1 MAAWI
6 LAQGLSA
13 ERPLV
18 ILSDNSVEHALFALA
33 AQHVGVPSAAISP
46 AYSLMSKDFD
56 KLRSMVSLLEPGA
69 IYVSAMQPFAA
80 ALAAIQPLHSA
91 TIVSGNAADTGAI
104 SFRTIAAT
112 LETPDVAKA
121 FAAVTPDTIA
131 KFLFTSGSTGT
142 PKAVINT
149 QRMLTSSQQ
158 AKAQT
163 WSFLEGSGD
172 GLVILDWLPWSHTFG
187 ANHNFNLVLRNGGT
201 LFVDGGKP
209 APGLF
214 ATSLANLR
222 SVMPTVY
229 FNVPRGF
236 DMLIAALR
244 SDDELRRRF
253 FSEVKF
259 AFYAGAALPQN
270 LWDALE
276 ELSIKTVGRALP
288 MVSAW
293 GSTETSPLATD
304 CHFQAQR
311 SGNIGVPIPGTELKL
326 VPSGDKLEVRVRGP
340 NVTPGYWK
348 APELTAQAFDAEGF
362 YLIGDAVTFAD
373 PARPELGLFF
383 DGRVAEDFKL
393 NSGTWVSVG
402 TLRVAGIAALAPL
415 AQDIVVTGHGGDEV
429 RFLVFPNIAACRAH
443 AGLTDSADV
452 KDVIGHD
459 KVRHSIAQGLAK
471 LKAQSGNSSGHATRA
486 LLLAEPASVDGGE
499 ITDKGYIN
507 QRAVLTRRAQAVA
520 TLDDDGFRR
529 MDRLRRVRRGTSD
542 LARHAGTSPAM
553 TKSKSFALTNL
564 LPKQLTCES
573 FRAIAR
579 FTDRAVELPCRAGR
593 KRMLER
599 SGPSGPN
606 ARAHQAGWN
615 AGARLAVV
623 AVARSGAALAGHG
636 AEILVQPPQQVDQN
650 LPLVFLQA
658 GQQPPLA
665 FERGHDHLV
674 VDRAPAR
681 GQRDGVGAAVV
692 GCGADRDQAALL
704 QHRKIAA
711 DRPLVE
717 ADHVADPR
725 GRNAGLDRQQRHD
738 PPFRDVDA
746 EIALIKHRRAVR
758 QLVGDEGDERRNV
771 AVEIEQRAV
780 IGGCGL
786 HWARPARFPAK
797 GNLAHVSIIAAE
809 LRPSNRDMGQGFTR
823 TNFGRSR

>member
-1 MAAWI
+1 MTTVASSGDNSRNLFATPAIVAERRVDGSILVKSTMPLQPGARCVGDWLEHWARQTPDKIFLADRASADVPWTTVTYKEALKQVRSVAAWI

-33 AQHVGVPSAAISP
+33 AQHVGVPSASISP

-56 KLRSMVSLLEPGA
+56 KLKSMITLLEPGA
-69 IYVSAMQPFAA
+69 IYVSSTKPFAA

-91 TIVSGNAADTGAI
+91 PIVSGDAADTGAT
-104 SFRTIAAT
+104 SFRTIAVT
-112 LETPDVAKA
+112 PETPDVAKA

-163 WSFLEGSGD
+163 WKFLEDSD
-172 GLVILDWLPWSHTFG
+172 LVILDWLPWSHTFG

-201 LFVDGGKP
+201 LYVDGGKP

-214 ATSLANLR
+214 ATSLSNLR
-222 SVMPTVY
+222 SVMPSVY

-236 DMLIAALR
+236 DMLITALR
-244 SDDELRRRF
+244 GDDALRQKF

-304 CHFQAQR
+304 CHFQAKR

-429 RFLVFPNIAACRAH
+429 RFLVFPNIAACRAQ
-443 AGLTDSADV
+443 AGLPDNADV

-459 KVRHSIAQGLAK
+459 KVRISIAQGLAK

-507 QRAVLTRRAQAVA
+507 QRAVLTRRAGAVA
-520 TLDDDGFRR
+520 TLDDDA
-529 MDRLRRVRRGTSD
+529 SI
-542 LARHAGTSPAM
+542 
-553 TKSKSFALTNL
+553 
-564 LPKQLTCES
+564 EW
-573 FRAIAR
+573 I
-579 FTDRAVELPCRAGR
+579 
-593 KRMLER
+593 
-599 SGPSGPN
+599 
-606 ARAHQAGWN
+606 
-615 AGARLAVV
+615 
-623 AVARSGAALAGHG
+623 
-636 AEILVQPPQQVDQN
+636 
-650 LPLVFLQA
+650 
-658 GQQPPLA
+658 
-665 FERGHDHLV
+665 
-674 VDRAPAR
+674 
-681 GQRDGVGAAVV
+681 
-692 GCGADRDQAALL
+692 GC
-704 QHRKIAA
+704 
-711 DRPLVE
+711 
-717 ADHVADPR
+717 
-725 GRNAGLDRQQRHD
+725 
-738 PPFRDVDA
+738 
-746 EIALIKHRRAVR
+746 
-758 QLVGDEGDERRNV
+758 
-771 AVEIEQRAV
+771 
-780 IGGCGL
+780 
-786 HWARPARFPAK
+786 AK
-797 GNLAHVSIIAAE
+797 
-809 LRPSNRDMGQGFTR
+809 
-823 TNFGRSR
+823 

>member
-1 MAAWI
+1 MTLAAARRDDPKALFATPAIVADRRPDGSIVLKSSEPLRAGARCVGDWLEQWARQTPERIFLAERGNVDAPWTTVNYRDALRQVRSIASWI
-6 LAQGLSA
+6 LAQRLSA

-18 ILSDNSVEHALFALA
+18 ILSDNSVDHALFALA
-33 AQHVGVPSAAISP
+33 AMHVGVPSAAISP

-56 KLRSMVSLLEPGA
+56 KLKSMIALLEPGA
-69 IYVSAMQPFAA
+69 IYVAGTKPFAA
-80 ALAAIQPLHSA
+80 ALAAIKSLHSA
-91 TIVSGNAADTGAI
+91 TIVSGNAGDDDAI
-104 SFRTIAAT
+104 SFRSVAS
-112 LETPDVAKA
+112 TPEMPAVEQA

-163 WSFLEGSGD
+163 WTFLDEPRD
-172 GLVILDWLPWSHTFG
+172 DLVILDWLPWSHTFG

-201 LFVDGGKP
+201 LYIDGGKP

-244 SDDELRRRF
+244 GDDELRRKF
-253 FSEVKF
+253 FGEVKF

-276 ELSIKTVGRALP
+276 ELSVKTVGRPLP

-304 CHFQAQR
+304 CHFQASR

-326 VPSGDKLEVRVRGP
+326 VASGDKLEVRVRGP

-348 APELTAQAFDAEGF
+348 ASELTAQAFDAEGF
-362 YLIGDAVTFAD
+362 YLIGDAVKFAD
-373 PARPELGLFF
+373 PDRPELGLFF

-443 AGLTDSADV
+443 AGLGDGADV
-452 KDVIGHD
+452 IEVIGHEKIRD
-459 KVRHSIAQGLAK
+459 AIAQGLAR
-471 LKAQSGNSSGHATRA
+471 LKAQSSHSSGHATRA

-507 QRAVLTRRAQAVA
+507 QRAVLTRRAGAVA
-520 TLDDDGFRR
+520 VLDDD
-529 MDRLRRVRRGTSD
+529 TS
-542 LARHAGTSPAM
+542 AQWIG
-553 TKSKSFALTNL
+553 
-564 LPKQLTCES
+564 C
-573 FRAIAR
+573 
-579 FTDRAVELPCRAGR
+579 AV
-593 KRMLER
+593 
-599 SGPSGPN
+599 
-606 ARAHQAGWN
+606 
-615 AGARLAVV
+615 
-623 AVARSGAALAGHG
+623 
-636 AEILVQPPQQVDQN
+636 
-650 LPLVFLQA
+650 
-658 GQQPPLA
+658 
-665 FERGHDHLV
+665 
-674 VDRAPAR
+674 
-681 GQRDGVGAAVV
+681 
-692 GCGADRDQAALL
+692 
-704 QHRKIAA
+704 
-711 DRPLVE
+711 
-717 ADHVADPR
+717 
-725 GRNAGLDRQQRHD
+725 
-738 PPFRDVDA
+738 
-746 EIALIKHRRAVR
+746 
-758 QLVGDEGDERRNV
+758 
-771 AVEIEQRAV
+771 
-780 IGGCGL
+780 
-786 HWARPARFPAK
+786 
-797 GNLAHVSIIAAE
+797 
-809 LRPSNRDMGQGFTR
+809 
-823 TNFGRSR
+823 

>member
-1 MAAWI
+1 MTSLAARRDDPKILFATPEIVADRRADGSIILKSSTSLKPSARCVGDWLEQWAAQTPDRIFLGERANVDAPWTTVTYKDALGQVRAAAAWI
-6 LAQGLSA
+6 LVQGLSA

-18 ILSDNSVEHALFALA
+18 ILSDNSVDHALFALA

-46 AYSLMSKDFD
+46 AYSLMSRDFD
-56 KLRSMVSLLEPGA
+56 KLKSMITLLQPGA
-69 IYVSAMQPFAA
+69 IYVSNTKTFAA

-91 TIVSGNAADTGAI
+91 KIISGSVEDADTI
-104 SFRTIAAT
+104 SFRSIAAT
-112 LETPDVAKA
+112 PETPDVAKA
-121 FAAVTPDTIA
+121 FAAVTPDSIA

-163 WSFLEGSGD
+163 WAFLAEARD
-172 GLVILDWLPWSHTFG
+172 LVILDWLPWSHTFG

-201 LFVDGGKP
+201 LYVDGGKP

-244 SDDELRRRF
+244 GDDELRRRF
-253 FSEVKF
+253 FGEVKF

-276 ELSIKTVGRALP
+276 ELSLTTSGRALP

-304 CHFQAQR
+304 CHFQAER

-348 APELTAQAFDAEGF
+348 APELTAQAFDADGF

-373 PARPELGLFF
+373 PDRPELGLFF

-402 TLRVAGIAALAPL
+402 TLRVAGITALAPL
-415 AQDIVVTGHGGDEV
+415 AQDIVISGHGGDEV
-429 RFLVFPNIAACRAH
+429 RFLIFPNIAACRGH
-443 AGLTDSADV
+443 AGLPDSADV
-452 KDVIGHD
+452 KDVIGHE
-459 KVRHSIAQGLAK
+459 RIRAAIAQGLAK

-507 QRAVLTRRAQAVA
+507 QRAVLTRRVSAVA
-520 TLDDDGFRR
+520 ALDDDVSAEWIG
-529 MDRLRRVRRGTSD
+529 
-542 LARHAGTSPAM
+542 
-553 TKSKSFALTNL
+553 
-564 LPKQLTCES
+564 C
-573 FRAIAR
+573 
-579 FTDRAVELPCRAGR
+579 AV
-593 KRMLER
+593 
-599 SGPSGPN
+599 
-606 ARAHQAGWN
+606 
-615 AGARLAVV
+615 
-623 AVARSGAALAGHG
+623 
-636 AEILVQPPQQVDQN
+636 
-650 LPLVFLQA
+650 
-658 GQQPPLA
+658 
-665 FERGHDHLV
+665 
-674 VDRAPAR
+674 
-681 GQRDGVGAAVV
+681 
-692 GCGADRDQAALL
+692 
-704 QHRKIAA
+704 
-711 DRPLVE
+711 
-717 ADHVADPR
+717 
-725 GRNAGLDRQQRHD
+725 
-738 PPFRDVDA
+738 
-746 EIALIKHRRAVR
+746 
-758 QLVGDEGDERRNV
+758 
-771 AVEIEQRAV
+771 
-780 IGGCGL
+780 
-786 HWARPARFPAK
+786 
-797 GNLAHVSIIAAE
+797 
-809 LRPSNRDMGQGFTR
+809 
-823 TNFGRSR
+823 